1 MKNNV
6 LLILKKVVLAYR
18 FCFIMINETNNWNV
32 IMKLLA
38 KFLFMVKEMV
48 LDFSIKPCDSGDRIC
63 IFCDM
68 IASAT
73 FVAFV
78 EKMVF

>member
-48 LDFSIKPCDSGDRIC
+48 LDFSIK
-63 IFCDM
+63 
-68 IASAT
+68 T
-73 FVAFV
+73 V
-78 EKMVF
+78 